1 MTMKFDLAL
10 TGDQHQHLKSFLF
23 PGDGKEA
30 VALLLCGSRAGER
43 KHRLTAREIHV
54 IPYESCSKR
63 TATLVHWSP
72 DIVDDI
78 LERAADEGLSVIKV
92 HSHPNGYGAFSQTDD
107 ASDAQLL
114 PMIRGWVEGD
124 LVHGSV
130 VMLPDGEMFGRVLI
144 DDRMRQIDCISVAG
158 DDLLFWYAN
167 SGGSSVPDFAAS
179 HAQAFDEGT
188 IERLRKLSIA
198 VIGASGTGSPTI
210 EQLMRLGVG
219 EIVIVDHDEME
230 ERNVN
235 RILNSTISDAEEQR
249 PKVSVLAE
257 AVERAG
263 LGTRVITLEKNLW
276 NPDVVRAGAQ
286 CDVLFGCM
294 DSIDGRYILN
304 SISTHYNIP
313 YFDIG
318 IRLVAKQ
325 NGPQKGQ
332 IQEVCGTVHYLRPG
346 RSSLLSRDLFSMK
359 DVAAAGLVR
368 NDPEAH
374 RRQVSDG
381 YINGVEGGRPAV
393 ISVNMLG
400 ASLAVNEFLAR
411 LHPYREDP
419 NSTHAAVAFS
429 LSSMELFS
437 DAEEGVCPI
446 LSRSVGL
453 GDQVPILGLM
463 ELAETRGQ

>member
-1 MTMKFDLAL
+1 
-10 TGDQHQHLKSFLF
+10 
-23 PGDGKEA
+23 
-30 VALLLCGSRAGER
+30 
-43 KHRLTAREIHV
+43 
-54 IPYESCSKR
+54 
-63 TATLVHWSP
+63 
-72 DIVDDI
+72 
-78 LERAADEGLSVIKV
+78 
-92 HSHPNGYGAFSQTDD
+92 
-107 ASDAQLL
+107 
-114 PMIRGWVEGD
+114 
-124 LVHGSV
+124 
-130 VMLPDGEMFGRVLI
+130 
-144 DDRMRQIDCISVAG
+144 
-158 DDLLFWYAN
+158 
-167 SGGSSVPDFAAS
+167 
-179 HAQAFDEGT
+179 
-188 IERLRKLSIA
+188 
-198 VIGASGTGSPTI
+198 
-210 EQLMRLGVG
+210 
-219 EIVIVDHDEME
+219 
-230 ERNVN
+230 
-235 RILNSTISDAEEQR
+235 
-249 PKVSVLAE
+249 
-257 AVERAG
+257 
-263 LGTRVITLEKNLW
+263 
-276 NPDVVRAGAQ
+276 
-286 CDVLFGCM
+286 M